1 MKKIILLLSILFISV
16 LYADTAKMQKTQVPG
31 YYRFMAGN
39 YEITSIYDGY
49 SNLALDT
56 YKGTDAASA
65 EASIKKEYS
74 HVSGSGKDFRLKIS
88 VNTFLIN
95 TGKDLILIDTGSGN
109 SAGPTMGAVKK
120 NIEMSGYKPED
131 VTKIL
136 FTHLHPDHVGGLAEG
151 GKPVYPNAVIYVNE
165 KEMEFWLNNPGFK
178 QEFKDI
184 LNSYKNN
191 KKYKALK
198 DGTEIV
204 TGIKGVLLPG
214 HTIAHM
220 GYEITSGGQKLL
232 IWGDIVHGYE
242 VQFANPDVTTAYDYD
257 QNQAKETRK
266 ALMAKVSK
274 DGTMIAG
281 SHLPFPGIGHIE
293 SNADGT
299 GYRWIPVQYIPL
311 N

>member
-1 MKKIILLLSILFISV
+1 MIYLYVRHALIKQFLLFIDKILWESY
-16 LYADTAKMQKTQVPG
+16 L
-31 YYRFMAGN
+31 N
-39 YEITSIYDGY
+39 SEEITSF
-49 SNLALDT
+49 NDT
-56 YKGTDAASA
+56 
-65 EASIKKEYS
+65 
-74 HVSGSGKDFRLKIS
+74 LQ
-88 VNTFLIN
+88 
-95 TGKDLILIDTGSGN
+95 
-109 SAGPTMGAVKK
+109 
-120 NIEMSGYKPED
+120 
-131 VTKIL
+131 
-136 FTHLHPDHVGGLAEG
+136 
-151 GKPVYPNAVIYVNE
+151 VIT
-165 KEMEFWLNNPGFK
+165 
-178 QEFKDI
+178 
-184 LNSYKNN
+184 YKNN